1 MKRRFDD
8 GRMARRPATGAA
20 GIFIAAMGALGAV
33 CGVPGLVPTTTASA
47 ASTCRPSIVVTA
59 PSTAPIQQAVTIAVR
74 VKPCSA
80 NDFSGSC
87 ILEERV
93 GTAFVS
99 RNSSAILGDNACDF
113 PTSFNAAGSHTMRVR
128 FTGDKWHNPA
138 VSRTFTITFKAPPSS
153 ATSDLKIGLAFVDSS
168 VTSRGHNGLPAGIPV
183 FRPGSTITGST
194 GCPTDPFGQDGL
206 MVLVLDYAGA
216 PTSASV
222 TTTITPLDG
231 GAGFAVAPYYLDL
244 NPGQSTQYLGPRNQ
258 NGTYDILVE
267 YGYAR
272 ATAFP
277 KINVRFTLN
286 RNCG

>member
-1 MKRRFDD
+1 MKSRLDNR
-8 GRMARRPATGAA
+8 GMARRPATAAA
-20 GIFIAAMGALGAV
+20 GICFAAMGALGAV
-33 CGVPGLVPTTTASA
+33 CGVPGLMPTSTASA
-47 ASTCRPSIVVTA
+47 ASACRPSIIVTA
-59 PSTAPIQQAVTIAVR
+59 PSTSPIQQAVTIGVR
-74 VKPCSA
+74 VKPCSS
-80 NDFSGSC
+80 NEFSGSC

-113 PTSFNAAGSHTMRVR
+113 PISFNAAGSHTMRVR
-128 FTGDKWHNPA
+128 FTGDSWHNPA
-138 VSRTFTITFKAPPSS
+138 VSRTFTITFKAPSS

-168 VTSRGHNGLPAGIPV
+168 VTARGHNGLPAGIPV

-194 GCPTDPFGQDGL
+194 GCPTDSFGQDGL
-206 MVLVLDYAGA
+206 MVLVFDYAGG

-222 TTTITPLDG
+222 TTTITPLEG
-231 GAGFAVAPYYLDL
+231 GSGFTVAPYYLDL
-244 NPGQSTQYLGPRNQ
+244 NPGQSTQYLGPRDQ

>member
-1 MKRRFDD
+1 MKSGPDNS
-8 GRMARRPATGAA
+8 GARRPATAAAA
-20 GIFIAAMGALGAV
+20 GICMAAIAAMGAV
-33 CGVPGLVPTTTASA
+33 CGVPGLVPTATASA

-74 VKPCSA
+74 VKPCGS

-93 GTAFVS
+93 GTAFVP
-99 RNSSAILGDNACDF
+99 RDSSAILGENACDF

-128 FTGDKWHNPA
+128 FTGDAWHSPA
-138 VSRTFTITFKAPPSS
+138 VSRTFTIAFKAPAS

-168 VTSRGHNGLPAGIPV
+168 VTARGHNGLPTGIPV

-194 GCPTDPFGQDGL
+194 GCPTNSFGQDGL

-216 PTSASV
+216 PTSASA
-222 TTTITPLDG
+222 TTTITPLEG
-231 GAGFAVAPYYLDL
+231 GSGFTVAPYYLDL
-244 NPGQSTQYLGPRNQ
+244 NPGQSTQYLGPRDQ

-272 ATAFP
+272 ATGFP